1 MEVFADIEALETK
14 YNLTEAQKEVAEIY
28 LRDATLTISEYLRS
42 RGKSPE
48 DIEPDILEMVTRDA
62 AYRALSSISNGR
74 DVSQYTQSAIGYSET
89 FTFSNSSGDIY
100 LTKKEKKLLG
110 LGGSRTYC
118 IMPHIGS
125 ICGDNH
131 DCC

>member
-1 MEVFADIEALETK
+1 MDSFADIESLANK
-14 YNLTEAQKEVAEIY
+14 YTLNDEQAKVAQVY
-28 LRDATLTISEYLRS
+28 LDDATLTITELLAQ

-62 AYRALSSISNGR
+62 AYRALSSISSGR

-89 FTFSNSSGDIY
+89 FTFANTSGDIY

-110 LGGSRTYC
+110 LTGSRIYS
-118 IMPHIGS
+118 IMPHIG
-125 ICGDNH
+125 CVGGKH
-131 DCC
+131 AKR